1 MFELELNY
9 YHINI
14 RLLKVLRRVYL
25 SMVNTIGRF
34 SVAIVNAFQLLNIVR
49 KIFILD
55 IAGCLD
61 PLLQT
66 LCESGKSCFILF
78 LQLV

>member
-1 MFELELNY
+1 
-9 YHINI
+9 
-14 RLLKVLRRVYL
+14 
-25 SMVNTIGRF
+25 MVNTIGRF